1 MKPVFS
7 PTRLFISGF
16 VLLLAVN
23 IIVLL
28 GISGNRSG
36 KPEAVI
42 ELTERELA
50 FLNTYETNDE
60 NSGLS
65 LRLDWRIIPE
75 IKDDNYSF
83 MRWGSPVW
91 LNEQKLLELGFTID
105 TFTCPDKDSKKIKS
119 PLPRDAFIVLE
130 YDGNAYQ
137 EALKRSEMNLKK
149 AEAALRANT
158 EDKGLQ
164 NNFKEAQTSVEDE
177 RSKESR
183 LYAIDAG
190 LDAAKLRERYA
201 DRSKYIVLPGIVDL
215 MCSYDKNKSEIMGN
229 ITDIRIDR
237 INVPLTHRNV
247 FDSILA
253 QDKYSKDEQTGFSNK
268 FNYRARGKKS
278 PRYKVELAYGSRFE
292 PWIQRVEKLV
302 K

>member
-1 MKPVFS
+1 MNPVFS

-16 VLLLAVN
+16 ILLLAVN

-28 GISGNRSG
+28 GISANRSG

-42 ELTERELA
+42 VLTERELA
-50 FLNTYETNDE
+50 FLYPYETNDE

-75 IKDDNYSF
+75 IKDDDYLF

-105 TFTCPDKDSKKIKS
+105 TFTCPDKDSKKKKA

-137 EALKRSEMNLKK
+137 EALKRSEMSLKK
-149 AEAALRANT
+149 AEAALRANI

-164 NNFKEAQTSVEDE
+164 NNFKEAQTFVEDE

-237 INVPLTHRNV
+237 INVPLTYRNV